1 MLPEPPAIAV
11 HRTLLEK
18 WRKAMD
24 LVGPGP
30 AEPHFEDANAAVQ
43 GLDAAGDWADLG
55 SGAGFPGV
63 ALAAWFPQARVR
75 LVERREKRAAFLEQV
90 VAAAR
95 LTNASVL
102 CGDTAGLPAAS
113 FDGVISRAYKAPAE
127 LLDEA
132 ARLLRPGG
140 RLVLLLARESAP
152 ADARFVRSLERPYT
166 VDGKA
171 RSVVALTLRSPPRGQ
186 DAG

>member
-1 MLPEPPAIAV
+1 MPVEPPAIAV
-11 HRTLLEK
+11 HRALLEK

-30 AEPHFEDANAAVQ
+30 VDPHFEDADRAVE

-55 SGAGFPGV
+55 SGAGFPGI
-63 ALAAWFPQARVR
+63 ALAARWPDARVL

-90 VAAAR
+90 VAGGGLSNAR
-95 LTNASVL
+95 VR
-102 CGDTAGLPAAS
+102 CGDTAALPASS

-140 RLVLLLARESAP
+140 RLVLLLAREEAP
-152 ADARFVRSLERPYT
+152 EDPRYRRTLERRYT
-166 VDGKA
+166 IEGKG
-171 RSVVALTLRSPPRGQ
+171 RSVVALTLLG
-186 DAG
+186 